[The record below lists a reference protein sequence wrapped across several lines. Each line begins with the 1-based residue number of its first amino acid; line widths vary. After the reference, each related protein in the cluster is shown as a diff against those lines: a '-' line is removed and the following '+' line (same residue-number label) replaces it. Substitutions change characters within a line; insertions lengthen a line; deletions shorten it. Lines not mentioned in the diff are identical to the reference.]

1 MTLVRRV
8 SPFAILLG
16 TVALMLTAADAPAE
30 AGKKRSPAEK
40 AAEELIS
47 DPANGEPLTIV
58 VSLSDQKSDLYRGMT
73 LIGSSKVSSG
83 MPGYATKPGVFS
95 ILQKQRY
102 HHSNMYS
109 GAPMPWM
116 QRLTRS
122 GTALHAGVV
131 PGYPASHGCIRLPFS
146 FAPKLFQI
154 TSVGDHVLVASDRV
168 VPKLIEH
175 PTLFQPSMPPQPD
188 ETTVPVVVDTQG
200 SSTEDA
206 QKEPAAGA
214 EMNITA
220 AELLGSASREGTSK
234 PSLDGPNSSSV
245 AELGSSAPLR
255 ILVTRRTQ
263 RDRIIG
269 VQYLLSSLGYLR
281 TQKFYGRIGNETVA
295 AIKTLQKAN
304 GLPTTGA
311 FTDNLEIKIHQVA
324 GKEEPPDGHLFVRQ
338 DFHHLFDAPIEFRNP
353 HETLGTHV
361 FVALRFAPGDAKTQW
376 MAISL
381 EGDNATSILD
391 RIDIPDALRQKVSQ
405 RLTPGSSLIIAD
417 RSIDSAILPDGDDFL
432 IWAKETPVMAEANQV
447 TSKRRPRV
455 QTVRAGTLVEQN
467 LGVQNG
473 RRGQGFFG
481 HLFSRR

>member
-30 AGKKRSPAEK
+30 ARKKRSPA
-40 AAEELIS
+40 AEEPIS

-220 AELLGSASREGTSK
+220 AELLGSASSK

-255 ILVTRRTQ
+255 FLVTRRTQ

-295 AIKTLQKAN
+295 AIKAFQKAN

-338 DFHHLFDAPIEFRNP
+338 DFHHLFDAPIAFRNP

-455 QTVRAGTLVEQN
+455 QTIRARTLVEQN

>member
-1 MTLVRRV
+1 MTFARRV

-188 ETTVPVVVDTQG
+188 ETTVPVVVDMQG

-220 AELLGSASREGTSK
+220 AELLGSASSK

-311 FTDNLEIKIHQVA
+311 FTDNLEKTIYQVA

-338 DFHHLFDAPIEFRNP
+338 DFHHLFDAPIAFRNP

-455 QTVRAGTLVEQN
+455 QTIRAGTLVEQN

>member
-200 SSTEDA
+200 SST
-206 QKEPAAGA
+206 
-214 EMNITA
+214 
-220 AELLGSASREGTSK
+220 L
-234 PSLDGPNSSSV
+234 
-245 AELGSSAPLR
+245 
-255 ILVTRRTQ
+255 
-263 RDRIIG
+263 
-269 VQYLLSSLGYLR
+269 
-281 TQKFYGRIGNETVA
+281 
-295 AIKTLQKAN
+295 KTLQKFA
-304 GLPTTGA
+304 A
-311 FTDNLEIKIHQVA
+311 AHASIHNHFNN
-324 GKEEPPDGHLFVRQ
+324 DRHLNRRNIFKQNRAAALAEWRQ
-338 DFHHLFDAPIEFRNP
+338 LA
-353 HETLGTHV
+353 
-361 FVALRFAPGDAKTQW
+361 A
-376 MAISL
+376 
-381 EGDNATSILD
+381 
-391 RIDIPDALRQKVSQ
+391 
-405 RLTPGSSLIIAD
+405 
-417 RSIDSAILPDGDDFL
+417 
-432 IWAKETPVMAEANQV
+432 
-447 TSKRRPRV
+447 
-455 QTVRAGTLVEQN
+455 
-467 LGVQNG
+467 
-473 RRGQGFFG
+473 
-481 HLFSRR
+481 